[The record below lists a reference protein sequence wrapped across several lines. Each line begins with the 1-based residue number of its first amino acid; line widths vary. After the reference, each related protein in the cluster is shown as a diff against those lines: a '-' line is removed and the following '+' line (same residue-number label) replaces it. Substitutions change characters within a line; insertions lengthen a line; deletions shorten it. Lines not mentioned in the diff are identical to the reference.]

1 MFKIVITTFHST
13 QLYTTPSNHFEPL
26 NVTLFTTCVTTC
38 ITTCVTTRVTMVTT
52 CVTMVTTL
60 NLLVFVTT
68 CERCCKT
75 FSSPHGRSSAVIQLR
90 RHVNAVHLKL
100 RPHKCP
106 LCEVCFA
113 LKHHVKNHLK
123 SVHKANFWFQIM
135 MHINTTGAFCFICT
149 ICSADFIYLIPSN
162 TYVVKV

>member
-123 SVHKANFWFQIM
+123 SVHKANF
-135 MHINTTGAFCFICT
+135 
-149 ICSADFIYLIPSN
+149 
-162 TYVVKV
+162 